1 MIDFFVLHIFGHQNA
16 VPVLNLKL
24 GEPVILLSQVCT
36 GA

>member
-1 MIDFFVLHIFGHQNA
+1 MIDFFVLHIVGHQNA

-24 GEPVILLSQVCT
+24 SGRVILLSQVCT